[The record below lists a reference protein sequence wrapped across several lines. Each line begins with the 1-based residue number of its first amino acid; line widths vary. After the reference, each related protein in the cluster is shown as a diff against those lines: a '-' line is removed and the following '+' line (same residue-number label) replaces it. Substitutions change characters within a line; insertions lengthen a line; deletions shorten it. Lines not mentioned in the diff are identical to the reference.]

1 MDIPTNGNMININNM
16 KGIEVF
22 SRQELDALREKLED
36 QLTEISKTL
45 NILINKRAELLN
57 EIKPLE
63 REISSYE
70 EIRDLLIKV
79 LRRNY

>member
-1 MDIPTNGNMININNM
+1 M